1 MDDDDGKQWFATLLL
16 DLDTQL
22 YRRKKLKFVFVFHT
36 ATYYVNHIYEKLT
49 HTKLT
54 YVSKQIAF

>member
-1 MDDDDGKQWFATLLL
+1 MVCYTAAGLGHTIIQEK
-16 DLDTQL
+16 
-22 YRRKKLKFVFVFHT
+22 KKLKFVFVFHT